1 MHRHWVSRL
10 FHHSTF
16 NIVEECG
23 KLPVHFSKAAPCPT
37 SISNPITLELLDHQL
52 QRVQDH
58 INAFEQTISLQ
69 LKAMDA
75 RLDQMDAKLKLI
87 DVRLDQQDLKFQ
99 RVEERLDAIA
109 NRLVQLAADI
119 KS

>member
-1 MHRHWVSRL
+1 MPDVD
-10 FHHSTF
+10 
-16 NIVEECG
+16 
-23 KLPVHFSKAAPCPT
+23 
-37 SISNPITLELLDHQL
+37 SNPITLELLDHQL

-87 DVRLDQQDLKFQ
+87 DVRLDQQDLRFQ

>member
-1 MHRHWVSRL
+1 MPDV
-10 FHHSTF
+10 
-16 NIVEECG
+16 N
-23 KLPVHFSKAAPCPT
+23 
-37 SISNPITLELLDHQL
+37 SNPITLELLDHQL

-99 RVEERLDAIA
+99 RVGKGSMPSPTDWCSSRPI
-109 NRLVQLAADI
+109 
-119 KS
+119 